1 LKEKLDLSFNSF
13 TRTTDLS
20 HIKAAQEFWKRCADA
35 GDIYKQKY
43 KAKYCVGC
51 ELEKTDSE
59 LADGKCPIHPNKE
72 IEIIEEENY
81 FFRFSNYRQQ
91 LLDLYAACP
100 DFVVPD
106 VRLNEIRNFVKA
118 GLKDF
123 SISRVKE
130 KMPWGIPV
138 PGDEEQVMYVWF
150 DALVNYISC
159 LGWPD
164 DLEKFEAFWG
174 IKENLKAIQV
184 AGKDNLRQQSAMW
197 QAMLLSAGLPAT
209 RQVFIHGFITSD
221 GQKMSKSLGN
231 VVDPAVLVDKY
242 GVDPVRYYLLREL
255 PPAEDGDF
263 TFEKFEE
270 RYNADLAKG
279 LGNLASRVTTIAA
292 KIGAMDVREQNDTAA
307 EIAKAKERY
316 GRLIPEYKFNEAL
329 AAVWEL
335 VGFCDRY
342 IEKKQPWKTND
353 KTSVGNLMSAL
364 EEIGKLV
371 EPFMPE
377 TSKKIGRMINGEKM
391 VLFPRLE
398 KKDAL

>member
-1 LKEKLDLSFNSF
+1 V
-13 TRTTDLS
+13 
-20 HIKAAQEFWKRCADA
+20 I
-35 GDIYKQKY
+35 
-43 KAKYCVGC
+43 
-51 ELEKTDSE
+51 
-59 LADGKCPIHPNKE
+59 
-72 IEIIEEENY
+72 
-81 FFRFSNYRQQ
+81 
-91 LLDLYAACP
+91 
-100 DFVVPD
+100 PD

-164 DLEKFEAFWG
+164 DPDKFESFWG
-174 IKENLKAIQV
+174 TRENPKAIQV

-197 QAMLLSAGLPAT
+197 QAMLLSAGLPVS
-209 RQVFIHGFITSD
+209 RQVFIHGFITSA

-231 VVDPAVLVDKY
+231 VVDPAVLADKY
-242 GVDPVRYYLLREL
+242 GIDPVRYYLLREL

-263 TFEKFEE
+263 TYEKFEE

-292 KIGAMDVREQNDTAA
+292 KIGAMDIRGQNDAAA
-307 EIAKAKERY
+307 EIAKAKESCSRF
-316 GRLIPEYKFNEAL
+316 IQEYKFNEAL
-329 AAVWEL
+329 AAVWDL

-342 IEKKQPWKTND
+342 IEQKQPWKTND

-377 TSKKIGRMINGEKM
+377 TSKKITEMIGGKKM
-391 VLFPRLE
+391 VLFPRLG
-398 KKDAL
+398 